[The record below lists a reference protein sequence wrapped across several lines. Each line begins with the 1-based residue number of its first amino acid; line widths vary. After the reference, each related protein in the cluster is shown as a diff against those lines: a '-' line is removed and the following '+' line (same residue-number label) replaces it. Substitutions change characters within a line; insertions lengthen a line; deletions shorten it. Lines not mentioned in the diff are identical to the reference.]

1 MNIRI
6 CRELAGLT
14 SSELARRVGVTPTAV
29 SRWESGLD
37 VPSAAR
43 LPKLAKTMG
52 CSIDQLFGLAPPP
65 APAGERI
72 VRPTT

>member
-1 MNIRI
+1 MEIRI
-6 CRELAGLT
+6 CREAAGLT
-14 SSELARRVGVTPTAV
+14 ATELARKVGVTPAAV

-43 LPKLAKTMG
+43 LPKLAETMG

-65 APAGERI
+65 APAGERTG
-72 VRPTT
+72 RG